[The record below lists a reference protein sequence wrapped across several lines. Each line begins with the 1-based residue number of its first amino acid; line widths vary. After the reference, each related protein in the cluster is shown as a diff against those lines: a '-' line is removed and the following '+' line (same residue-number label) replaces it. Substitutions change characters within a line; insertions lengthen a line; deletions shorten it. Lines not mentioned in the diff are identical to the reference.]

1 MQLTHTDRRGML
13 IIALVLCLAGFSG
26 YAAAALRPD
35 PGAVVGTWY
44 TVREW
49 INTLTVPSVDDEQVV
64 QDANASCYCLILR
77 FQGRTVG
84 IGTATREDKRMLHAA
99 AERALQS
106 ALNHHTIASLPPDIQ
121 KRAGLQLTVELEVG
135 GAMEPLVG
143 EAFREFETDI
153 HPIHDGVALRWDD
166 EWVYRFPSKLRLA
179 NEHAQ
184 ASLFDAMTLSMDRSL
199 LNIHNAL
206 LKGDVTAYRFP
217 VLDIGQ
223 ASPTSAPMEIIGGLL
238 GGAPPLTTSNLHFA
252 HGALVDHITQ
262 SIWPGE
268 ESLGLMGTYEPAAD
282 RFDPLIASP
291 SDQAMLA
298 FSLAEAAHGGTL
310 DAERADTAAETAALI
325 LSVLAAKDI
334 PMHDTTAASV
344 VLAMDALPDL
354 IPTDSIAAAH
364 ELALS
369 QLHTLA
375 DLPARDDNNAADAH
389 TLALAAYALARRGS
403 HEASRQ
409 LADRAWAAL
418 PMERHSTLFP
428 WIAWCELELAEDGAI
443 AHRDQLLAVRNLLH
457 QRQVPPADTRFGMEL
472 TGGYVFGR
480 NPADVTSQSLRPGSA
495 LPSMLQSIDLT
506 AREEEKNEWNRVR
519 AFAGFLLQLQITPA
533 GATLHRNASRSAGGV
548 RRAPWDAR
556 MQPAAQAMALLTLQK
571 LLDLDSAYLNS
582 TDK

>member
-1 MQLTHTDRRGML
+1 MQLTLTHRPGQLM
-13 IIALVLCLAGFSG
+13 IALVLCLVGFTG
-26 YAAAALRPD
+26 PTTAALRPE
-35 PGAVVGTWY
+35 PGAAVGTWY

-49 INTLTVPSVDDEQVV
+49 VNTLTVPSVDDDTQAV
-64 QDANASCYCLILR
+64 QDANASCYCMILR

-84 IGTATREDKRMLHAA
+84 IGTATRADKRMLHAA

-106 ALNHHTIASLPPDIQ
+106 ALNHRTIASLPPDIQ
-121 KRAGLQLTVELEVG
+121 KDAGLQLTVELEVG
-135 GAMEPLVG
+135 GTMEPLVG
-143 EAFREFETDI
+143 ETFREYETDI
-153 HPIHDGVALRWDD
+153 HPIHDGIALRWDD

-184 ASLFDAMTLSMDRSL
+184 SSLFDAMTLSMDRSL

-223 ASPTSAPMEIIGGLL
+223 ATPTSAPMEIIGGLL

-252 HGALVDHITQ
+252 HSALVDHITQ
-262 SIWPGE
+262 SIWPGD
-268 ESLGLMGTYEPAAD
+268 ESLGLMGTYEPATD
-282 RFDPLIASP
+282 RFDPLIAAP

-298 FSLAEAAHGGTL
+298 FSLAEAAHGGAL
-310 DAERADTAAETAALI
+310 DAERSDTAAETAALI
-325 LSVLAAKDI
+325 LSVLAAKDLQ
-334 PMHDTTAASV
+334 MHDTTAASV
-344 VLAMDALPDL
+344 VLTMDALPDL
-354 IPTDSIAAAH
+354 VPTDSIVAAH
-364 ELALS
+364 EHALD
-369 QLHTLA
+369 QLHILA
-375 DLPARDDNNAADAH
+375 DLPASNVNATDAH
-389 TLALAAYALARRGS
+389 ALAIAAYALARHGS
-403 HEASRQ
+403 REASRR

-457 QRQVPPADTRFGMEL
+457 QRQVPPADTHFGMEL

-480 NPADVTSQSLRPGSA
+480 NPTDVTSQSLRPGA
-495 LPSMLQSIDLT
+495 AIPAMLQSIDLT
-506 AREEEKNEWNRVR
+506 APEQVNNEWNRVR
-519 AFAGFLLQLQITPA
+519 AFTGFLLQLQISPT
-533 GATLHRNASRSAGGV
+533 GATLHPNASRSTGGV
-548 RRAPWDAR
+548 RRSPWDAR
-556 MQPAAQAMALLTLQK
+556 MQPAAQAMALLTLQE